1 MMDMRAV
8 VAERPGG
15 PEVLS
20 LVTRPVPRPAA
31 GEVLIRVVAA
41 GVNRPDLMQRS
52 GALPAPA
59 DVSDILGLEVAGE
72 IVEAGRGVDAG
83 LIGTR
88 VMALL
93 KAGGYAGHAVARA
106 DHCLPVPAGLSMAQ
120 AAALPEGLF
129 TIWHNL
135 FDRGAL
141 KPGETVLIQGGASGI
156 GTLALQLAGAWG
168 AAVIVTAGGPEKCRR
183 LTDMGVAAID
193 YHHADLV
200 ADVLSLTGGRGVDVV
215 LDILGGDMVARH
227 LDCMAPGGRHVGLS
241 FMAGVE
247 ASINLGVVM
256 RKGLW
261 LTSSTLRP
269 KGDDEKAAIAAA
281 IRTHLLPLIGPC
293 RVMPV
298 IAQVVSL
305 AQAAKAHADLEGGQ
319 NFGKIVLTLAEE
331 QP

>member
-1 MMDMRAV
+1 MTRMQAI

-20 LVTRPVPRPAA
+20 QVTRPVPRPGA
-31 GEVLIRVVAA
+31 GEVLIRVAAA
-41 GVNRPDLMQRS
+41 GVNRPDILQRS

-59 DVSDILGLEVAGE
+59 DASDILGLEVAGE
-72 IVEAGRGVDAG
+72 IVEAGEGIEAALV
-83 LIGTR
+83 GTQ

-93 KAGGYAGHAVARA
+93 KAGGYAGYAIARA
-106 DHCLPVPAGLSMAQ
+106 DHCLPVPAGLSLPE

-135 FDRGAL
+135 FDRGGL

-156 GTLALQLAGAWG
+156 GTLALQLAQAWG
-168 AAVIVTAGGPEKCRR
+168 ATVIATAGGPGKCAR
-183 LTDMGVAAID
+183 LTAMGAAAID
-193 YHHADLV
+193 YRNGDPV
-200 ADVLSLTGGRGVDVV
+200 AEVLALTEGRGVDVV
-215 LDILGGDMVARH
+215 LDILGGEMVGRH
-227 LDCMAPGGRHVGLS
+227 LACMAPGGRHVGLS

-247 ASINLGVVM
+247 ATIDLGLVM

-269 KGDDEKAAIAAA
+269 KGDAEKAAIAEAV
-281 IRTHLLPLIGPC
+281 RRHLIPLIGPG

-298 IAQVVSL
+298 IAQRVPL
-305 AQAAKAHADLEGGQ
+305 AHAGRAHADLEGGE
-319 NFGKIVLTLAEE
+319 NFGKIVLTVAEE
-331 QP
+331 A